1 MRYLLFFS
9 LLAAGC
15 AAVPD
20 NPCGAA
26 YEAGR
31 ADAQFG
37 RRAAFD
43 TYARRCSGQSEADY
57 LAGWRIGY
65 SETSFRQPN

>member
-1 MRYLLFFS
+1 MRYLLLLS

-15 AAVPD
+15 AAVQD
-20 NPCGAA
+20 SPCAA

-37 RRAAFD
+37 GRAAFD
-43 TYARRCSGQSEADY
+43 AYARRCPGQSEADY
-57 LAGWRIGY
+57 MAGWRIGS